1 MERLQVTALAA
12 WEQFWEPQAQS
23 SAALSGELL
32 ELLELLELRAWQQ
45 GQPAPSE
52 VELLA

>member
-32 ELLELLELRAWQQ
+32 ELLELRAWQQ
-45 GQPAPSE
+45 GQPAPVPSE